1 MKRLVLLAAILSAFG
16 CQSPPKK
23 GTFDG
28 VGLWEEKGPNVEA
41 VTLRNADG
49 TMKRKEIRRFDY
61 SKDPARF
68 DSQWRWSIRGDD
80 YRITLLEMSGEA
92 WEKDIGKTWNLKVLS
107 LNENVFGYLSSDGAV
122 VEEKRVGSASNDAF
136 NEARLTGL

>member
-1 MKRLVLLAAILSAFG
+1 MNRLLLLAATSLMFA
-16 CQSPPKK
+16 CQSPSKK
-23 GTFDG
+23 GVSSG

-61 SKDPARF
+61 SKEPALF
-68 DSQWRWSIRGDD
+68 VSEWQWSIRGDD
-80 YRITLLEMSGEA
+80 YQITLLEMTGEI
-92 WEKDIGKTWNLKVLS
+92 WKKDVGKTWDLKVLA
-107 LNENVFGYLSSDGAV
+107 LDENVFRYLSSDGAV
-122 VEEKRVGSASNDAF
+122 VEEKRIGSASNAGF